1 MSDYRLE
8 VYGIDITD
16 SLGEHCA
23 KIEAFDEVCSSIT
36 IISNPHTPESW
47 RELSAKI
54 EEALMQIHP
63 AK

>member
-1 MSDYRLE
+1 MNGYRLE
-8 VYGIDITD
+8 TYGIDITD
-16 SLGEHCA
+16 DLNEHCA

-36 IISNPHTPESW
+36 IISNPHNPESW

-54 EEALMQIHP
+54 EEALLQIHP